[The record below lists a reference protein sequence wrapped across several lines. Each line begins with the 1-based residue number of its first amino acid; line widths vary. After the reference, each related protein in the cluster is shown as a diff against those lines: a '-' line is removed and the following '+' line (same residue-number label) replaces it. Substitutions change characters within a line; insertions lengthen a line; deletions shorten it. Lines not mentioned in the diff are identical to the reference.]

1 VADDRGGRARAFPVA
16 LWSAFAENHPASKVI
31 HRVVLMVAVEAS
43 RMSKPLHRLQS
54 AAERTTSWGR
64 PMDQY
69 KPGDACGP
77 LGRLIDVIAAASD
90 AGWGQTARIGLLL
103 IVGSAAAALVITAG
117 MGHW

>member
-77 LGRLIDVIAAASD
+77 LGRLID
-90 AGWGQTARIGLLL
+90 ARGG
-103 IVGSAAAALVITAG
+103 VADPGGTPGTVSGSAATTHQASSAANSLTG
-117 MGHW
+117 T